1 MKYLKT
7 FESITNSI
15 FNIAP
20 FQKYFGLTPDEFE
33 DYFVGMVDDLDL
45 NAKVMWDRGINA
57 ATVKIQVPV
66 EGNSD
71 LHGWFNENLKPKLSR
86 IKTQLKNNYGLEYS
100 GYQTGLTYTDGDQS
114 FYYKLIW
121 YKSKTNESF
130 EVVLPKSTNEI
141 INNYGLTMEDIE
153 DLFLE
158 FSDMGYNIRM
168 MPSLGL
174 NIGKDT
180 LIVDVTGE
188 LESSSK
194 TSIDPFPPEISS
206 LVRRVIRNSTGLG
219 LYLVESP
226 NRMNN
231 MRQGGKWTGTIR
243 FTFKKR

>member
-1 MKYLKT
+1 MKHLKT
-7 FESITNSI
+7 
-15 FNIAP
+15 
-20 FQKYFGLTPDEFE
+20 Y
-33 DYFVGMVDDLDL
+33 
-45 NAKVMWDRGINA
+45 
-57 ATVKIQVPV
+57 
-66 EGNSD
+66 
-71 LHGWFNENLKPKLSR
+71 
-86 IKTQLKNNYGLEYS
+86 
-100 GYQTGLTYTDGDQS
+100 
-114 FYYKLIW
+114 
-121 YKSKTNESF
+121 ESF

-141 INNYGLTMEDIE
+141 ISSYGLTMEDIE

-158 FSDMGYNIRM
+158 FSDMGYNVRM
-168 MPSLGL
+168 MPSLGM

-188 LESSSK
+188 LERSSK

>member
-1 MKYLKT
+1 MKHLKT
-7 FESITNSI
+7 
-15 FNIAP
+15 
-20 FQKYFGLTPDEFE
+20 Y
-33 DYFVGMVDDLDL
+33 
-45 NAKVMWDRGINA
+45 
-57 ATVKIQVPV
+57 
-66 EGNSD
+66 
-71 LHGWFNENLKPKLSR
+71 
-86 IKTQLKNNYGLEYS
+86 
-100 GYQTGLTYTDGDQS
+100 
-114 FYYKLIW
+114 
-121 YKSKTNESF
+121 ESF
-130 EVVLPKSTNEI
+130 EVVMTKSTNEI

-158 FSDMGYNIRM
+158 FSDMGYNVRM

-188 LESSSK
+188 LERSSK

-206 LVRRVIRNSTGLG
+206 SVRQVIRNSTRLG

-243 FTFKKR
+243 FTFRKQ

>member
-7 FESITNSI
+7 
-15 FNIAP
+15 
-20 FQKYFGLTPDEFE
+20 Y
-33 DYFVGMVDDLDL
+33 
-45 NAKVMWDRGINA
+45 
-57 ATVKIQVPV
+57 
-66 EGNSD
+66 
-71 LHGWFNENLKPKLSR
+71 
-86 IKTQLKNNYGLEYS
+86 
-100 GYQTGLTYTDGDQS
+100 
-114 FYYKLIW
+114 
-121 YKSKTNESF
+121 ESF

-141 INNYGLTMEDIE
+141 ISSYGLTMEDIE

-158 FSDMGYNIRM
+158 FSDMGYNVRM
-168 MPSLGL
+168 MPSLGM
-174 NIGKDT
+174 NIGKDL

-188 LESSSK
+188 LERTSK

-243 FTFKKR
+243 FTFRKR